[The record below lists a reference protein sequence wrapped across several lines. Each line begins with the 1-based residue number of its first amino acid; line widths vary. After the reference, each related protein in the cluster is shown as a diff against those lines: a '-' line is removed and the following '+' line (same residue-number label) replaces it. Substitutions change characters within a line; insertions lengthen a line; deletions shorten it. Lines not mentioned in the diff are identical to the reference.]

1 MSNWYSLGYMVA
13 QLKDLCEHNSN
24 TLLDSQVN
32 AHALNNWLAER
43 LRVLHIELKNE
54 PVYSRARYVDILI
67 KYSSYDTLIAD
78 ARRNR
83 PTDLSAD
90 VVESIINIIEQ

>member
-1 MSNWYSLGYMVA
+1 MANWYSLGYMVA
-13 QLKDLCEHNSN
+13 QLKDLCENNSIV
-24 TLLDSQVN
+24 LLDSQVN
-32 AHALNNWLAER
+32 AHALNTWLAER
-43 LRVLHIELKNE
+43 LRLLHIELGNE
-54 PVYSRARYVDILI
+54 PVHSRARYVDILI
-67 KYSSYDTLIAD
+67 KYSSYDNLIAD